1 MITPPALP
9 PYRCRIEPDW
19 IDYNGH
25 LRDAFYL
32 VVLSL
37 ATDDLMDRIGVDAAY
52 RESTRCTLFTL
63 ETHIHYLREI
73 KLEDELAVSTVI
85 LDADAKRILA
95 GARFECPR
103 LGEPAAV
110 AESLLMHVIQ
120 RERPA
125 SAPFPPE
132 IAGRVQ
138 ALRADDA
145 RRAAWTPPSRK
156 IELRR
161 R

>member
-1 MITPPALP
+1 MSTPALP
-9 PYRCRIEPDW
+9 PYRCRIEPGW

-37 ATDDLMDRIGVDAAY
+37 ATDDLMDRLGIDAAY
-52 RESTRCTLFTL
+52 RQSTRGTLFTL

-73 KLEDELAVSTVI
+73 KLEDELAVSTTI
-85 LDADAKRILA
+85 LDADEKRIIA

-103 LGEPAAV
+103 LEEPAAV

-120 RERPA
+120 RDRPG
-125 SAPFPPE
+125 SAPFPPD
-132 IAGRVQ
+132 IAGRVRELK
-138 ALRADDA
+138 ATDA
-145 RRAAWTPPSRK
+145 QRAAWTPPSRK